1 MSRVTILHLFALY
14 LVWSGVAF
22 AHALPE
28 RAQPGA
34 GAVLAH
40 APATVTIYF
49 DSRLEPFFSR
59 LVVTNAHGVKVSL
72 GDGELAPG
80 NAKALSVGLATAGK
94 GTYRVY
100 WDVVS
105 HDGHRARGDYSFT
118 VQ

>member
-1 MSRVTILHLFALY
+1 MNRVMILHLFAL
-14 LVWSGVAF
+14 LLAWSGAAVP
-22 AHALPE
+22 HALPE
-28 RAQPGA
+28 RAQPGV
-34 GAVLAH
+34 GAVLAQ

-49 DSRLEPFFSR
+49 DSRLEPFFSK
-59 LVVTNAHGVKVSL
+59 LVVTDARGVKVSL

-80 NAKALSVGLATAGK
+80 NAKALSVGLAVAGK
-94 GTYRVY
+94 GAYRVH